1 MNNYNILNEIYY
13 FLKNSS
19 FLEDTPYRIKFN
31 IRRILQR
38 SENEMYFIKNDG
50 YFENIL
56 YNDWFIR
63 ITMII

>member
-19 FLEDTPYRIKFN
+19 FSENTPYRIKFN

-50 YFENIL
+50 
-56 YNDWFIR
+56 
-63 ITMII
+63 

>member
-19 FLEDTPYRIKFN
+19 FSENTPYRIKFN

-38 SENEMYFIKNDG
+38 SENETYFIKND
-50 YFENIL
+50 YIISIVNLLNI
-56 YNDWFIR
+56 
-63 ITMII
+63 